1 LEPGSLRARAL
12 ALLGPV
18 RIFDDSFVE
27 GVAAMERSLDDAPD
41 DLELR
46 VPTLVTLG
54 LPLFNTGQ
62 LAAAARRAEQ
72 AVADATRLGHPLLLS
87 QALSMRVFLN
97 FLRGNGF
104 DEVSM
109 RTALEMEARHQDSAM
124 GSGFQMIVR
133 PRSHHA
139 ILLGWTGQLDRAHE
153 EMGALRRICVE
164 HGLENE
170 LIYAIY
176 YNVQVEIWRGNPEA
190 AMLTELGMESA
201 QHVGGEVGIG
211 AAMTWRA
218 ALAAYAGYEQQA
230 RSDASAALAAM
241 QRCGARMLA
250 GWPVAIIGFLD
261 ISLGNHS
268 SALDTL
274 KPLLAQLD
282 SAPEGTEIYLA
293 EFVPDAVEAL
303 IHLGRLDEAEPL
315 VDRLQRNGRRL
326 DRPWMLAVGAR
337 CRSMLLAARG
347 DVDAAT
353 ATAEAAMAEHDR
365 LPMPF
370 ERARSQLL
378 LGQLQRRQR
387 HRDVATATLREALNA
402 FEAMGTPLW
411 ADRARAELDRI
422 NAGHG
427 HGEEL
432 TVSEQRVADL
442 AASGMT
448 NQEVAAALFIS
459 PKTVEANLTRIYRKL
474 GIHSRA
480 ELGRWVGQPER

>member
-1 LEPGSLRARAL
+1 
-12 ALLGPV
+12 
-18 RIFDDSFVE
+18 
-27 GVAAMERSLDDAPD
+27 
-41 DLELR
+41 
-46 VPTLVTLG
+46 
-54 LPLFNTGQ
+54 
-62 LAAAARRAEQ
+62 
-72 AVADATRLGHPLLLS
+72 
-87 QALSMRVFLN
+87 
-97 FLRGNGF
+97 
-104 DEVSM
+104 
-109 RTALEMEARHQDSAM
+109 LEMEARHQDSAM

-153 EMGALRRICVE
+153 EMAALRRICVE

-176 YNVQVEIWRGNPEA
+176 YNVQVEIWRGNFPEA

-218 ALAAYAGYEQQA
+218 ALAAYAGNEQQA

-241 QRCGARMLA
+241 QRCGAQMLT
-250 GWPVAIIGFLD
+250 GWPVSIVGFLE
-261 ISLGNHS
+261 ISLGNHR
-268 SALDTL
+268 SARDTL

-282 SAPEGTEIYLA
+282 NAPEGTEIYLA

-303 IHLGRLDEAEPL
+303 IHLDRLDEAEPL
-315 VDRLQRNGRRL
+315 IDRLQRNGGRL

-353 ATAEAAMAEHDR
+353 ATAEVAMAEHER

-370 ERARSQLL
+370 ERARTQLL

-387 HRDVATATLREALNA
+387 HRDAATATLREALDA

-411 ADRARAELDRI
+411 ADRARAELDRTI
-422 NAGHG
+422 AGHG
-427 HGEEL
+427 HSEEL
-432 TVSEQRVADL
+432 TVSEQRVAEL

-459 PKTVEANLTRIYRKL
+459 PKTVEANLSRIYRKL

-480 ELGRWVGQPER
+480 ELGRLVGQPEA